1 LKVTLEI
8 FDKGGT
14 IMSLEKVRDTVPSGV
29 ILENET
35 VGGMGFLSL
44 DTALCLALES
54 SSENLNPPSD
64 PSESR
69 E

>member
-29 ILENET
+29 ILEN
-35 VGGMGFLSL
+35 
-44 DTALCLALES
+44 
-54 SSENLNPPSD
+54 
-64 PSESR
+64 
-69 E
+69 

>member
-1 LKVTLEI
+1 
-8 FDKGGT
+8 
-14 IMSLEKVRDTVPSGV
+14 MSLEKVRDTVPSGV

-44 DTALCLALES
+44 DAALCLALES

-64 PSESR
+64 PSGSR